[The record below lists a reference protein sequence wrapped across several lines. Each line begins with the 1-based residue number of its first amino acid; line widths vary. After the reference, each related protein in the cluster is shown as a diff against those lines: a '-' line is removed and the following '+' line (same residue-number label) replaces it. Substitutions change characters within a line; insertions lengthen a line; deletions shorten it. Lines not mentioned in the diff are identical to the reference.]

1 MINVSDVY
9 AALCTYESS
18 KGYTGEEL
26 FPCCEQGLHWMKENL
41 RDTADENDPLII
53 STAAAIA
60 DFYLFLKRQTE
71 TDTYESYKVG
81 DMTISRNP
89 EKELRLAERKRDLA
103 IARAHSILKDG
114 GFYCSVQ

>member
-9 AALCTYESS
+9 AVLCTYESS

-26 FPCCEQGLHWMKENL
+26 FPCCEQGLRWVRDNL
-41 RDTADENDPLII
+41 RDTADENDPLIAL
-53 STAAAIA
+53 TAAAVA
-60 DFYLFLKRQTE
+60 DFLFFIKRQTE
-71 TDTYESYKVG
+71 TDSYESYKVG
-81 DMTISRNP
+81 DMTVRRNP
-89 EKELRLAERKRDLA
+89 EKELKLAEKKRDLA

>member
-9 AALCTYESS
+9 AVLCTYESAR
-18 KGYTGEEL
+18 GYTGEDL
-26 FPCCEQGLHWMKENL
+26 FPCCEQALKWVVDNL
-41 RDTADENDPLII
+41 RDTADENDPLIA

-60 DFYLFLKRQTE
+60 NFQFYLRNQTE
-71 TDTYESYKVG
+71 ADSYESYKVG
-81 DMTISRNP
+81 DMTVSRNP

-103 IARAHSILKDG
+103 IARAHTILKDG

>member
-26 FPCCEQGLHWMKENL
+26 FPCCEQALDWVKENL
-41 RDTADENDPLII
+41 RDSADENSPLIV

-60 DFYLFLKRQTE
+60 DFIWFLKRQTE
-71 TDTYESYKVG
+71 TDSYESYKAG
-81 DMTISRNP
+81 DVTVKRNI
-89 EKELRLAERKRDLA
+89 EKELLVAQKKRD
-103 IARAHSILKDG
+103 IAVAHAHSILKDG
-114 GFYCSVQ
+114 GFYCCGK

>member
-1 MINVSDVY
+1 MINISDVY

-18 KGYTGEEL
+18 KGYTGEVL
-26 FPCCEQGLHWMKENL
+26 FPCCEQGLSWVKENL
-41 RDTADENDPLII
+41 REEADENDPLIV

-60 DFYLFLKRQTE
+60 DFYFFLKRQSE
-71 TDTYESYKVG
+71 TDSYENYKVG
-81 DMTISRNP
+81 DMTVSRNP
-89 EKELRLAERKRDLA
+89 EKELKIAERKRDLA

>member
-26 FPCCEQGLHWMKENL
+26 FPCCEEALTWVKENL
-41 RDTADENDPLII
+41 RDSADENSPLIAL
-53 STAAAIA
+53 TAAAIA
-60 DFYLFLKRQTE
+60 DFLWFLKKQTE
-71 TDTYESYKVG
+71 TDSYESYKVG
-81 DMTISRNP
+81 DMTVSRNI
-89 EKELRLAERKRDLA
+89 ERELLVAERKRDIA

-114 GFYCSVQ
+114 GFYCRGK